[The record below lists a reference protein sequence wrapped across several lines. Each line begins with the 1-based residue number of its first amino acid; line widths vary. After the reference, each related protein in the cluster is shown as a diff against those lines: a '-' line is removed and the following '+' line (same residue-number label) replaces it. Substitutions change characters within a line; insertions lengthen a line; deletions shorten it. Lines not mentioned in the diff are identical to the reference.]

1 MQCPFPI
8 YFSSSPVRALQ
19 LPRTVANMHTHTRL
33 HTYKDSLFFYRCWLR
48 SSLTLMCAPLCIL
61 PKIAALARSQKT
73 WFSIHVHVHAYRGR
87 HVTAYIIIL
96 PAAVLVD
103 AFCPFLRRSF
113 LPSSLCRNT
122 ASPRGPVVSPPSYL
136 PKNLVT
142 LADNEPMVV
151 QRTTAAATTSAVSA
165 FKNQHTLLPAVLL
178 GAVCNASLQ
187 YDSSRCTWCDD
198 GAAGTP
204 VTSSRCCCCC
214 CFCRTL
220 GLIFYNQSI
229 DDLSLSLSLF
239 HLRSLS
245 FSRSSG
251 GLYVCT
257 RLWLAPACSA
267 YPTTTVRFHMV
278 ARN

>member
-113 LPSSLCRNT
+113 LPSSLFRYT
-122 ASPRGPVVSPPSYL
+122 ASARSPVVSPRHTFPKTL
-136 PKNLVT
+136 PLSLTMNPWWYNEQLPLRRPRPCPRSKTNIRFFPPFFSVRSVT
-142 LADNEPMVV
+142 LPYSTIPPGVPGAMMV
-151 QRTTAAATTSAVSA
+151 Q
-165 FKNQHTLLPAVLL
+165 
-178 GAVCNASLQ
+178 
-187 YDSSRCTWCDD
+187 
-198 GAAGTP
+198 
-204 VTSSRCCCCC
+204 
-214 CFCRTL
+214 
-220 GLIFYNQSI
+220 
-229 DDLSLSLSLF
+229 
-239 HLRSLS
+239 
-245 FSRSSG
+245 
-251 GLYVCT
+251 
-257 RLWLAPACSA
+257 LAHP
-267 YPTTTVRFHMV
+267 
-278 ARN
+278 